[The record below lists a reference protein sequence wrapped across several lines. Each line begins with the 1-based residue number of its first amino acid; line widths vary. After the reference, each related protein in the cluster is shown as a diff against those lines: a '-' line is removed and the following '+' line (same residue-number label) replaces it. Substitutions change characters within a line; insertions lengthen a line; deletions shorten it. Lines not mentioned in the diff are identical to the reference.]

1 MTSRDCSSIA
11 AGPTFVVSSCLIA
24 VGFRGYQF
32 PRTAG
37 HFVFVRPVEFDE
49 QTTSPS
55 RPAQLSGASPVF
67 PIPNPLSGWLLEAVF
82 SVHFQEFQA
91 LQALAGSYSP
101 HAVTGTYTLLL
112 SARLRTSRR
121 DPVHPLLP
129 CQTPPSIPSRLHVRP
144 CRLRPKTDVLRP
156 RSCPACL
163 RGGFSSRIC
172 AFPGSQVA
180 RRRRTSTTMQSAS
193 SSYRIQQIRSSH
205 WVMNPMVT
213 GISAPGALVTTHRP
227 FPNRTDSPGTSVP
240 GCNFCPGVF
249 RPVR

>member
-1 MTSRDCSSIA
+1 MVSSTCPCRHPAQRQPRRVSRRHEQVRSMAATAIGSSRARYHPGSRSSHLISSVPTRHPARGPAAQPHTQVTSRDCPSIP

-55 RPAQLSGASPVF
+55 RTAQLSGASPVF

-112 SARLRTSRR
+112 SARQRTSRR

-129 CQTPPSIPSRLHVRP
+129 CQTPPSIPPRLHVRP
-144 CRLRPKTDVLRP
+144 CRLRPKD
-156 RSCPACL
+156 
-163 RGGFSSRIC
+163 
-172 AFPGSQVA
+172 
-180 RRRRTSTTMQSAS
+180 
-193 SSYRIQQIRSSH
+193 
-205 WVMNPMVT
+205 
-213 GISAPGALVTTHRP
+213 
-227 FPNRTDSPGTSVP
+227 
-240 GCNFCPGVF
+240 
-249 RPVR
+249 